1 MEIIFAYDEDKDI
14 ECLLKKGPG
23 SHNQPGNQTK
33 TYKEL
38 LDFTSDVGN
47 TGKVREF
54 VRKYLFEN
62 GIDVQISREELQRN
76 WDTVA
81 EEFEKRAE
89 RIFGI
94 RIADRI
100 TAYMTITGRYPYYI
114 EDKAKFFYVPA
125 QKTNA
130 NATTMHE
137 LLHFY
142 TWFKFG
148 ESEPVDP
155 QKYND
160 VKESLTAL
168 LNIEFSDLMNG
179 VVDSGYPQHAR
190 LREMAADEWERSKD
204 INKVWN
210 TLRSSLD

>member
-1 MEIIFAYDEDKDI
+1 MKIIFVYDEDKDI

-23 SHNQPGNQTK
+23 SHNQPGNQTN

-38 LDFTSDVGN
+38 LGFTSEIGN
-47 TGKVREF
+47 IDREREF
-54 VRKYLFEN
+54 VRKYIFEN
-62 GIDVQISREELQRN
+62 SINVQGLRGELQRN
-76 WDTVA
+76 WDLIA
-81 EEFEKRAE
+81 GEFERRAE

-94 RIADRI
+94 GIADQI

-114 EDKAKFFYVPA
+114 EDKYFYVSA
-125 QKTNA
+125 QKKNA
-130 NATTMHE
+130 NATAMHE

-148 ESEPVDP
+148 ESEPADP

-160 VKESLTAL
+160 MKESLTAL
-168 LNIEFSDLMNG
+168 LNIEFPDLMNG
-179 VVDSGYPQHAR
+179 AVDSGYPQHAR
-190 LREMAADEWERSKD
+190 LREMAADEWKKSKD

-210 TLRSSLD
+210 ALRSSLD

>member
-1 MEIIFAYDEDKDI
+1 MKIIFTYDENKDI

-23 SHNQPGNQTK
+23 SHNQPGNRTK
-33 TYKEL
+33 TYEEL
-38 LDFTSDVGN
+38 LAFTSEVSN
-47 TGKVREF
+47 TDKVREF
-54 VRKYLFEN
+54 VRKYIFEN
-62 GIDVQISREELQRN
+62 SIDVQDLRGELQRN
-76 WDTVA
+76 WDLIA
-81 EEFEKRAE
+81 GEFERRSE

-94 RIADRI
+94 RIADQI

-125 QKTNA
+125 KRTNA

-148 ESEPVDP
+148 ESEPADP

-179 VVDSGYPQHAR
+179 AVDSGYPQHAR
-190 LREMAADEWERSKD
+190 LREMAADEWKESKD

-210 TLRSSLD
+210 ALRSSLD

>member
-1 MEIIFAYDEDKDI
+1 MKIIFAYDEDKDI

-23 SHNQPGNQTK
+23 SHNQPGNRMK
-33 TYKEL
+33 TYEEL
-38 LDFTSDVGN
+38 LAFTSEVGN
-47 TGKVREF
+47 VDKVREF
-54 VRKYLFEN
+54 VKKYIFEN
-62 GIDVQISREELQRN
+62 SVDVRGLRGELQRN
-76 WDTVA
+76 WDLIA
-81 EEFEKRAE
+81 EEFEQRAE

-94 RIADRI
+94 RIADQI

-114 EDKAKFFYVPA
+114 EDKYFYVSA

-130 NATTMHE
+130 NATAMHE

-148 ESEPVDP
+148 QSEQADP

-179 VVDSGYPQHAR
+179 AVDNGYLQHAH
-190 LREMAADEWERSKD
+190 LREMAVDEWKRSKD
-204 INKVWN
+204 INKVWDA
-210 TLRSSLD
+210 LRSSLN